1 MPAKNKDGAKGR
13 EGKSKDSNGKKK

>member
-1 MPAKNKDGAKGR
+1 MPAKNKDGAQGR